1 MIIDTFISSFMRFK
15 TKDYLGFREFGNC
28 EPPEAPGKDIQL
40 YMHIPFCM
48 VLCPYCSFHRVAF
61 REDLT
66 RSYYKAI
73 RKELEIYKQ
82 RGFRFSEIYIGGGTP
97 TILMDELIE
106 TLKHI
111 HKLFK
116 PRDISVETNP
126 DTLSKDHLKVLSDHG
141 VGRMSVGIQTFNDE
155 ILKLIGRYDKYGS
168 GENLKEKILSAKDII
183 RTLNIDMI
191 YNYPVQNRDQLL
203 NDIYILNN
211 IKPAQVTFYPLMVS
225 DETIKEIKKIM
236 GHHSFRKER
245 LFNKLISENLLPDY
259 SPQSAWCFSLSDA
272 MIDEYVTSNEDYAGV
287 GSGAFG
293 LASGSIY
300 ANTFSISRYIK
311 DIQDG
316 RLPVYAKKKFSR
328 KELARYMFLMG
339 LFGLKVPRNIFIQR
353 FGKDPWNLL
362 PLECMFFTLI
372 GAIRTTPESLYLTE
386 KGRYYWVIMMR
397 EFFTGV
403 DNFRDMSR
411 LEAGSENEK

>member
-1 MIIDTFISSFMRFK
+1 LS
-15 TKDYLGFREFGNC
+15 KDYLG
-28 EPPEAPGKDIQL
+28 
-40 YMHIPFCM
+40 
-48 VLCPYCSFHRVAF
+48 
-61 REDLT
+61 
-66 RSYYKAI
+66 
-73 RKELEIYKQ
+73 
-82 RGFRFSEIYIGGGTP
+82 
-97 TILMDELIE
+97 
-106 TLKHI
+106 
-111 HKLFK
+111 
-116 PRDISVETNP
+116 
-126 DTLSKDHLKVLSDHG
+126 TLSDLG
-141 VGRMSVGIQTFNDE
+141 VGRVSVGIQTFNND
-155 ILKLIGRYDKYGS
+155 ILKLIGRYEKYGS
-168 GENLKEKILSAKDII
+168 GDELKDKISNAKNII

-211 IKPAQVTFYPLMVS
+211 IRPDQITFYPLMVS
-225 DETIKEIKKIM
+225 DETIREMKKIM

-259 SPQSAWCFSLSDA
+259 SPQSAWCYSLSNA
-272 MIDEYVTSNEDYAGV
+272 MIDEYITSNEDYAGA

-300 ANTFSISRYIK
+300 ANTFSIRRYIK

-316 RLPVYAKKKFSR
+316 KLPVYSRKKFSK
-328 KELARYMFLMG
+328 KELARYIFLMG
-339 LFGLKVPRNIFIQR
+339 LFGLKVPRSIFIQR

-372 GAIRTTPESLYLTE
+372 GAMRTTPENLHLTE

-403 DNFRDMSR
+403 NNFRDMSR
-411 LEAGSENEK
+411 AEAESEND

>member
-1 MIIDTFISSFMRFK
+1 MLIDAFISRFMRFK
-15 TKDYLGFREFGNC
+15 TKEYLCFREVGHC

-40 YMHIPFCM
+40 YMHIPFCR

-61 REDLT
+61 NEGLT
-66 RSYYKAI
+66 RSYFKAI
-73 RKELEIYKQ
+73 RKELEIYRQ

-97 TILMDELIE
+97 TIMMDELSE

-111 HKLFK
+111 QKLYH
-116 PRDISVETNP
+116 PRDISVEMNP
-126 DTLSKDHLKVLSDHG
+126 DTLNKDTLSVLSDLG
-141 VGRMSVGIQTFNDE
+141 VGRVSVGIQTFNDD
-155 ILKLIGRYDKYGS
+155 ILKLVGRYEKYGS
-168 GENLKEKILSAKDII
+168 GDKLKEKITSTKNFI

-191 YNYPVQNRDQLL
+191 YNFPVQNKNQLL

-211 IKPAQVTFYPLMVS
+211 IRPAQVTFYPLMVS
-225 DETIKEIKKIM
+225 DRTISEMKKIM
-236 GHHSFRKER
+236 GHHSFRKEHI
-245 LFNKLISENLLPDY
+245 FNKLISENLLTEY
-259 SPQSAWCFSLSDA
+259 SPQSAWCFSQSNA
-272 MIDEYVTSNEDYAGV
+272 MIDEYVTSNEDYAGA

-293 LASGSIY
+293 LSNGSIY
-300 ANTFSISRYIK
+300 ANTFSIRRYMK
-311 DIQDG
+311 DLQDG
-316 RLPVYAKKKFSR
+316 ILPVYARKKFSR

-339 LFGLKVPRNIFIQR
+339 LFGLKVPRGIFIQR

-372 GAIRTTPESLYLTE
+372 GAIRTTSDSLHLTP
-386 KGRYYWVIMMR
+386 KGRYYWVVMMR

-411 LEAGSENEK
+411 QEAGNENE

>member
-1 MIIDTFISSFMRFK
+1 MIIDTFISNFMRFK
-15 TKDYLGFREFGNC
+15 TKDYLGFKEFGHC
-28 EPPEAPGKDIQL
+28 EPPETPGKDIQL
-40 YMHIPFCM
+40 YIHIPFCR
-48 VLCPYCSFHRVAF
+48 VLCPYCSFHRIAF
-61 REDLT
+61 EEDLT
-66 RSYYKAI
+66 RSYYKAL

-82 RGFRFSEIYIGGGTP
+82 KGFSFSEIYIGGGTP
-97 TILMDELIE
+97 TILMDELTE
-106 TLKHI
+106 TLKQI
-111 HKLFK
+111 NKLYN

-126 DTLSKDHLKVLSDHG
+126 DTLSKDYLTVLSELG
-141 VGRMSVGIQTFNDE
+141 VGRVSVGIQTFDDD
-155 ILKLIGRYDKYGS
+155 ILKLIGRYEKYGS
-168 GENLKEKILSAKDII
+168 GEKLKDKILRVKDII

-191 YNYPVQNRDQLL
+191 YNYPIQNTEQLL

-211 IKPAQVTFYPLMVS
+211 IRPKQITFYPLMVS
-225 DETIKEIKKIM
+225 DETIREMKKIL

-245 LFNKLISENLLPDY
+245 LFNNLISENLLPDY
-259 SPQSAWCFSLSDA
+259 SPQSAWCFSLSDT
-272 MIDEYVTSNEDYAGV
+272 MIDEYVTSNEDYAGA

-293 LASGSIY
+293 LVSGSIY

-316 RLPVYAKKKFSR
+316 ILPIYARKKFSK

-339 LFGLKVPRNIFIQR
+339 LFGLKVPRSIFIQR

-362 PLECMFFTLI
+362 PLECAFFTLI
-372 GAIRTTPESLYLTE
+372 GAIRTTPDGLQLTK

-403 DNFRDMSR
+403 NNFRDMSR
-411 LEAGSENEK
+411 IEAGSEND

>member
-15 TKDYLGFREFGNC
+15 TKDYLKFREFGHC

-40 YMHIPFCM
+40 YIHIPFCR

-66 RSYYKAI
+66 RSYFQAL
-73 RKELEIYKQ
+73 RKELEIYGQ

-106 TLKHI
+106 TLQQL
-111 HKLFK
+111 HKLYK
-116 PRDISVETNP
+116 PREISVETNP
-126 DTLSKDHLKVLSDHG
+126 DTLSKDYLTVLSDLG
-141 VGRMSVGIQTFNDE
+141 VGRVSVGIQTFNDD
-155 ILKLIGRYDKYGS
+155 ILKLIGRYEKYGS
-168 GENLKEKILSAKDII
+168 GEKLKDKILSAKDNI

-203 NDIYILNN
+203 NDIYTLNN
-211 IKPAQVTFYPLMVS
+211 LRPAQVTFYPLMVS
-225 DETIKEIKKIM
+225 DETIRELKKIM
-236 GHHSFRKER
+236 GHHSNRKER
-245 LFNKLISENLLPDY
+245 LFNKLITDNLLPDY
-259 SPQSAWCFSLSDA
+259 SPQSAWCFSLSDD
-272 MIDEYVTSNEDYAGV
+272 MIDEYVTSNEDYAGA

-300 ANTFSISRYIK
+300 ANTFSIGRYIK
-311 DIQDG
+311 DIHDG
-316 RLPVYAKKKFSR
+316 DLPVYARKKFSK

-339 LFGLKVPRNIFIQR
+339 LFGLKVPRSIFIQR
-353 FGKDPWNLL
+353 FGKDTWNLL
-362 PLECMFFTLI
+362 PLECLFFTLI
-372 GAIRTTPESLYLTE
+372 GAIRTTPDSLQLTE

-403 DNFRDMSR
+403 NNFRDMSR
-411 LEAGSENEK
+411 LEAVSEND